1 MATERNCKQS
11 RGGEGRDCS
20 HMIPRR
26 PTDDVV
32 CPQPSAIAAGRI
44 NGRERVVSR
53 HVEKHCYQDCPDQI
67 EKAADEQINCVGSL
81 PPSQRRDCQEDAARR
96 CSKENSE
103 EQGIDHHDIDG
114 LHGGDTVRR
123 RKTRQRLHHER
134 RKSEEHSPRLAHN
147 QVPTKTLEWRSVY
160 LSFVEFISRGRVG
173 ASQMGRLRLRDLAA
187 QILRCQL
194 RNQSTK
200 LASSTVLIHI
210 KLGKE
215 ERDISRFCH

>member
-1 MATERNCKQS
+1 LATEPNCKQS

-20 HMIPRR
+20 HMIPCR

-103 EQGIDHHDIDG
+103 EQGIDHHDIEG
-114 LHGGDTVRR
+114 LHGAG
-123 RKTRQRLHHER
+123 ER
-134 RKSEEHSPRLAHN
+134 RASAFITNAEKAKNTPPISPQPSPDENVRMEIN
-147 QVPTKTLEWRSVY
+147 
-160 LSFVEFISRGRVG
+160 LSI
-173 ASQMGRLRLRDLAA
+173 
-187 QILRCQL
+187 IC
-194 RNQSTK
+194 
-200 LASSTVLIHI
+200 
-210 KLGKE
+210 
-215 ERDISRFCH
+215 

>member
-1 MATERNCKQS
+1 MATEPNCKQS

-44 NGRERVVSR
+44 DGSESVVSR

-67 EKAADEQINCVGSL
+67 EQAADEQINCAGSL
-81 PPSQRRDCQEDAARR
+81 PPRQRRDCQEDAARR

-134 RKSEEHSPRLAHN
+134 RKSEEHSPDY
-147 QVPTKTLEWRSVY
+147 PTTK
-160 LSFVEFISRGRVG
+160 SRRK
-173 ASQMGRLRLRDLAA
+173 R
-187 QILRCQL
+187 
-194 RNQSTK
+194 
-200 LASSTVLIHI
+200 
-210 KLGKE
+210 
-215 ERDISRFCH
+215 